1 MSKKRSTYEVEDLEK
16 QAVAVIE
23 AHKLVF
29 IDEVCA
35 YLPCSRSTFYEKE
48 LDKSDAIKSALHEVR
63 TKKKLILRTNWEES
77 QNATLQMG
85 LYKLLATP
93 EELAALSMQNVDIKS
108 NGQTIN
114 PTIIQFVD
122 EGEPESEIL
131 PAMETED

>member
-1 MSKKRSTYEVEDLEK
+1 
-16 QAVAVIE
+16 
-23 AHKLVF
+23 
-29 IDEVCA
+29 
-35 YLPCSRSTFYEKE
+35 
-48 LDKSDAIKSALHEVR
+48 
-63 TKKKLILRTNWEES
+63 
-77 QNATLQMG
+77 MG

-131 PAMETED
+131 PTMGTED